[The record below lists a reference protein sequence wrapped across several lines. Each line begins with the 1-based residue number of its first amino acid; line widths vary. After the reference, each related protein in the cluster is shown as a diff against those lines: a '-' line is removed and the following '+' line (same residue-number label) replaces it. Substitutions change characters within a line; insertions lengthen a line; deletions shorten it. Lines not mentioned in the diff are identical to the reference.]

1 VPYDTLGTA
10 REVGLTPYTQL
21 YTASVGPTDIN
32 DFYRFRANGR
42 TSINVVLSSL
52 GSSNVNVSLSRDFN
66 GDSTIDSTE
75 VLISSSN
82 PGNVLDSFNTVLD
95 AGVYYLQV
103 SGTETGSYNLGIS
116 GTSLQKNGV
125 LWRNY
130 RTGENAA
137 WQFDGVTAK
146 NGISLTPL
154 QDFSWV
160 QQATADFNGD
170 GYSDIVWRNQV
181 SGANVVWLINEQ
193 GFVGTLN
200 LQPLDLSW
208 QIAGAGDYNRDNNPD
223 LFWRNSITGENA
235 IWFLDG
241 TNVRRT
247 ANLPV
252 LSDLTWKMQAS
263 ADFDNDGFSDL
274 VWRNYTTGENQ
285 IWFMGAN
292 GTVRGTQNF
301 TALNDLTWEIRGA
314 GDFDGDGKADLFWTN
329 SRSRENVLWLMDQT
343 TILRNDITLP
353 SLNADWQPL
362 APFTSVGP
370 APTYDLAGNLP
381 TTALPIGTLSGVSTI
396 SESVGS
402 GDIEDYYRFNV
413 AQRSDVRLT
422 LSGLRGDADLQLLDS
437 NGAVITSSV
446 VRGNGNELITTALL
460 PGSYYARVYR
470 VSGDTSYQLGL
481 SASTTTP
488 DLSALSFDA
497 EEPLVAGRSFSVNTR
512 VQNTGSG
519 NAEGFRVGYYL
530 SNDSNITT
538 GDRLLGTATVASLA
552 ANSNAAFSTTLNLPA
567 SNDPF
572 WSGNRPYYI
581 GVIVDD
587 TQQVVEA
594 NETNNSNRGEGF
606 DADVVDIT
614 VNLPQLPVVTV
625 TALDAA
631 GAEVAAGNPGNP
643 AEFSFTRT
651 GDTSAGLIVPFT
663 VSGTATGGTDFIAL
677 PTSVSFAAGQIS
689 VNLPVT
695 ILDDSEVEPA
705 ETLTLTLASGN
716 NFLIG
721 TTTATVFISDN
732 DSAVPTLPNISISAN
747 DAIAAEVATGQP
759 ANPGQFTLTRTGDST
774 AALTVGYAVSG
785 TATAGSDYTTL
796 GGTAVFA
803 AGSST
808 ALLNVD
814 VLDDTT
820 VEPSETVVV
829 TLTGGSAYSVTSLS
843 AATVTVSDNDVP
855 PTPVV
860 NVTATDAAAAET
872 APGSA
877 PNPGQFTFTRTGD
890 TTAALTVAYGVA
902 GGTATPGTDFTPL
915 PGLVTFAAGASSAT
929 VDLVVVDDLTPEL
942 AETVTLSL
950 STAAGGPGGT
960 GYTVGSLSSATVTIT
975 DNDTSPTPVIAI
987 VASDPNAAE
996 LPIGV
1001 GAPANPGQFTLSR
1014 AGGDATTSLT
1024 VTYNVGGTATAGV
1037 DYSVLSGTATFAAG
1051 ATTTTL
1057 DVSVLDDTMAEPTE
1071 TVTVTLTGGP
1081 SYQLSPS
1088 NTAGTVTITDND
1100 TAALGVISVS
1110 VGDAV
1115 AAETAAGTLTNSGLY
1130 TISRTGDTTTQL
1142 VVNYTLSGT
1151 ATPNDLTA
1159 PLPGSVTIAAGATT
1173 ADILVNVA
1181 DDSLLEG
1188 SETLI
1193 LTITAPA
1200 NYTLGSTS
1208 SGTVTILDNEPVSP
1222 NAPTVSLRVEDG
1234 NAAEVSTGTPN
1245 PGSFVV
1251 SRDGDTSTALVVN
1264 YGLTGTATPQD
1275 DYTGLTGQV
1284 TIAAGQSTA
1293 TLPVTVVDDT
1303 LEEPTETLTVTL
1315 GASGLY
1321 NISTLSTGTI
1331 DITDNDLPPSTLPVL
1346 SLVAQDD
1353 IAAETV
1359 TGASANPGEF
1369 VISRSGPTTSSLTVA
1384 YSVGGTATSA
1394 VDYTALGGTATFAA
1408 GSATASVLVN
1418 VLDDALVEGNET
1430 VSLTLGSAA
1439 SYQLSSLSS
1448 ATVTVS
1454 DNDSAVALPVI
1465 TVEPFDLS
1473 VAEPNDPGSFEF
1485 TRTGPTTAPLTVSFA
1500 LAGTATNGTDYQ
1512 TISAAT
1518 VTFAAGQDTALLPI
1532 NVIDDTTSDPAET
1545 VTIQLVSGTGY
1556 QLGTTGIT
1564 GTLTIVD
1571 DENPNA
1577 PPVISITGT
1586 DLTAAETATGAPAD
1600 GGLITFTR
1608 SGNTATGL
1616 TVNYAVG
1623 GTATNGTDYTQ
1634 IPTSI
1639 SFAPGSATATLPI
1652 AVLDDTTAE
1661 ANETITI
1668 NLASGTG
1675 YTLDTA
1681 LTATTITVSD
1691 NEVAPALPTVTILA
1705 TDATATEVVTGG
1717 VLDDGLYTLTR
1728 TGDTTAAL
1736 TVNYTVSGTAT
1747 SGTDFTALPGSV
1759 SFAAG
1764 SSTATIPLTVLDDT
1778 TLDANETVVVT
1789 LASGATY
1796 QVGTENAATVAIADN
1811 ELAPTP
1817 GAPTL
1822 SFSNRRDTAEGSTS
1836 TGRLIVSL
1844 PAGFSTPGDV
1854 VVNYTVSG
1862 TATSGT
1868 DYTALS
1874 GTLTLN
1880 PTTRPSANITV
1891 TALRDAVA
1899 DPNETVI
1906 ITFTPSAGYNLP
1918 TISSFTIVIA
1928 DAPAP

>member
-1 VPYDTLGTA
+1 MPYDTLGTA

-154 QDFSWV
+154 QDFNWV

-446 VRGNGNELITTALL
+446 VRGTGNELITTALL

-552 ANSNAAFSTTLNLPA
+552 ANSNAAFSTSLNLPA

-631 GAEVAAGNPGNP
+631 GAEVAAGTPGNP

-843 AATVTVSDNDVP
+843 VATVTVSDNDVP

-1037 DYSVLSGTATFAAG
+1037 DYSALSGTATFAAG

-1088 NTAGTVTITDND
+1088 NTAGTVSITDND

-1264 YGLTGTATPQD
+1264 YGLTGTATSE

-1439 SYQLSSLSS
+1439 SYQLSSLST

-1454 DNDSAVALPVI
+1454 DNDSAAGVPTISVS
-1465 TVEPFDLS
+1465 PSDLS
-1473 VAEPNDPGSFEF
+1473 IAEPDNPGAFEF
-1485 TRTGPTTAPLTVSFA
+1485 TRTGATTESLTVSFN
-1500 LAGTATNGTDYQ
+1500 LAGTATAGTDFQ
-1512 TISAAT
+1512 TIPTT
-1518 VTFAAGQDTALLPI
+1518 VSFAAGQSTATVTI
-1532 NVIDDTTSDPAET
+1532 NVIDDTIVDPAET
-1545 VTIQLVSGTGY
+1545 VSIQLVSGTGY
-1556 QLGTTGIT
+1556 QLGTSGTA

-1586 DLTAAETATGAPAD
+1586 DVATAETATGETAN
-1600 GGLITFTR
+1600 GGLVTLTR
-1608 SGNTATGL
+1608 AGNPANPL
-1616 TVNYAVG
+1616 VVNYNLG
-1623 GTATNGTDYTQ
+1623 GTATNGTDYQTL
-1634 IPTSI
+1634 PTTV
-1639 SFAPGSATATLPI
+1639 SFAAGVSTATIPI
-1652 AVLDDTTAE
+1652 TVIDDTLAE
-1661 ANETITI
+1661 GNETITI
-1668 NLASGTG
+1668 TLASGTG
-1675 YTLDTA
+1675 YTLDA
-1681 LTATTITVSD
+1681 SQTATTVTVTDNETVS
-1691 NEVAPALPTVTILA
+1691 ALPTVTIA
-1705 TDATATEVVTGG
+1705 STDATAAEVVAGG
-1717 VLDDGLYTLTR
+1717 VVDNGLYTVTLSAPA
-1728 TGDTTAAL
+1728 TAAL
-1736 TVNYTVSGTAT
+1736 VVPYTVTGTAT
-1747 SGTDFTALPGSV
+1747 SGTDFTALTGSV
-1759 SFAAG
+1759 SFAPGAT
-1764 SSTATIPLTVLDDT
+1764 TATIPLTVLDDT
-1778 TLDANETVVVT
+1778 QQETSETVVITLGTGTAYQLGTTTTASVT
-1789 LASGATY
+1789 IS
-1796 QVGTENAATVAIADN
+1796 DN
-1811 ELAPTP
+1811 DTPIVNP

-1822 SFSNRRDTAEGSTS
+1822 SFFGRRDTTEGSATPGRITVALPTS
-1836 TGRLIVSL
+1836 YT
-1844 PAGFSTPGDV
+1844 TPGDL
-1854 VVNYTVSG
+1854 VVNYTVSPTS
-1862 TATSGT
+1862 TATPGT
-1868 DYTALS
+1868 DYTALTGS
-1874 GTLTLN
+1874 VTLN
-1880 PTTRPSANITV
+1880 FETRPSANIDV
-1891 TALRDAVA
+1891 RALRDALA
-1899 DPNETVI
+1899 EPNETVI
-1906 ITFTPSAGYNLP
+1906 ITFTPSTTYNLP
-1918 TISSFTIVIA
+1918 ATSSFTITIA
-1928 DAPAP
+1928 NAP